1 MSRYSNLQPFEDK
14 GRLRVLR
21 QWLNLIFIIGA
32 VAGMAWYVWGDHETA
47 VYIMIGAVI
56 PKFIELTLR
65 IAKL

>member
-1 MSRYSNLQPFEDK
+1 MRH
-14 GRLRVLR
+14 VR

-32 VAGMAWYVWGDHETA
+32 AVGMVWYLKGDHDTA
-47 VYIMIGAVI
+47 VWIMIGAVI